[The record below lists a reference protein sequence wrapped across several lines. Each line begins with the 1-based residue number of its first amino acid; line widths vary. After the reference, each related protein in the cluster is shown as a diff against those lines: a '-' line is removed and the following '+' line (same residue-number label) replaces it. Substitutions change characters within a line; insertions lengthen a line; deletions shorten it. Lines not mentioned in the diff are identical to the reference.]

1 MNTNAMR
8 LKSSASASFVNY
20 KQNIDED
27 KESAEYKINSGTV
40 PV

>member
-1 MNTNAMR
+1 MSTNAMC
-8 LKSSASASFVNY
+8 LKSGASASCVNY

-27 KESAEYKINSGTV
+27 KEFAEYKMNSGTV